1 MNDGPISTN
10 PNAVGEVTG
19 GLASFGKKLMG
30 AVTGQKKSRTDEMS
44 DSAALHKTVLAHQ
57 AAEHSHELKKMRLAH
72 KNFSNL
78 NVRSGKAVEYESGG
92 TKVKATYGGTSP
104 AAKKSTAKKP
114 ATPKATTKSTT
125 KPVVSAESVKARK
138 GK

>member
-1 MNDGPISTN
+1 MGKIAGGVNK
-10 PNAVGEVTG
+10 AVDFITG
-19 GLASFGKKLMG
+19 GKDKASRGEHF
-30 AVTGQKKSRTDEMS
+30 T
-44 DSAALHKTVLAHQ
+44 DSASLHKMVLDHQ

-125 KPVVSAESVKARK
+125 KPDVPAESVKARK